1 MRRSERF
8 LTILG
13 IQVLLFILMIAHA
26 GLGRRDARPDAL
38 GKRDLVRDLGI
49 TDLCLATEANYTRHA
64 SQADFSAP
72 FQDHP
77 GALEHFPSGT
87 WIRPNR
93 STGQGYG
100 QRDRTAKEHP

>member
-1 MRRSERF
+1 MRRSNRF

-13 IQVLLFILMIAHA
+13 FLAILFILMIAHA
-26 GLGRRDARPDAL
+26 GLGRRDGGKDAL
-38 GKRDLVRDLGI
+38 EKRDLVRALGL

-64 SQADFSAP
+64 SQTDFSAP

-87 WIRPNR
+87 WLRPNL
-93 STGQGYG
+93 SSGYGYG
-100 QRDRTAKEHP
+100 QLGRTTKEHP